1 MAIFGINFNDFG
13 SRKLKIDSQK
23 NGEVNFEGRRKQQ
36 LLKYAPPVN
45 PDDDLD
51 KKPVDDLPTVK
62 YGIPS
67 ENFLPYIHIKP
78 PIPTKTIDYDIS
90 HAPMVKYGYPP
101 ED

>member
-13 SRKLKIDSQK
+13 SRKLRIDSQK
-23 NGEVNFEGRRKQQ
+23 DNVGFNSI
-36 LLKYAPPVN
+36 
-45 PDDDLD
+45 LD
-51 KKPVDDLPTVK
+51 KKMMVKYAVPSQPNSKPDKKPADDVPTIK

-78 PIPTKTIDYDIS
+78 QKPTTTTTNE
-90 HAPMVKYGYPP
+90 PPVVKYGYPP

>member
-1 MAIFGINFNDFG
+1 MAIFSINFNDFG

-23 NGEVNFEGRRKQQ
+23 NNVGFNSILDTKKMV
-36 LLKYAPPVN
+36 KYALPPQPN
-45 PDDDLD
+45 SKPD
-51 KKPVDDLPTVK
+51 KKPTDDVPTIK

-101 ED
+101 VD